1 MNSKTSERRMA
12 ENEVYFR
19 TQNEKLQKS
28 IDEVNEIAKEV
39 SENQLEF
46 GNDTFLFRCECSN
59 EDCDDRIEVTLNE
72 YKKAHEKRNTFLI
85 RKGHQVPEIE
95 TIAKER
101 SGYYL
106 VTKNIDLPA
115 KVEHLNATSL

>member
-1 MNSKTSERRMA
+1 MNNKTSQRRMA

-39 SENQLEF
+39 SVAPLEL
-46 GNDTFLFRCECSN
+46 GDETFLFRCECSN
-59 EDCDDRIEVTLNE
+59 EDCHERIEVSLNE

-85 RKGHQVPEIE
+85 RKGHQVSGIE
-95 TIAKER
+95 TIAEKR
-101 SGYYL
+101 SSYYL
-106 VTKNIDLPA
+106 VAKNIDLPA